1 MLLPRSP
8 AYRSL
13 LNQSRTRYYQ
23 HHLTSQR
30 RCFNDKP
37 FPSPFPN
44 RPIAQDKKQTL
55 HPSQPLDIP
64 VTIAPVQSPPP
75 PPPQPSHKPLA
86 TSHSDLESN
95 ATPADSQSF
104 ILAPP
109 PAVYSEPTLPESD
122 TYAFMIRKHH
132 FDTYR
137 LLRALENQGFSRQQ
151 AEVVM
156 KGIKFKLRESTA
168 QLRNELLLRSDLENE
183 SYLFKAELSELR
195 TEIQIMRR
203 NDTQMLQTEASIITR
218 EVDALGQRLREDVA
232 VMKNDVTLDMNNRK
246 NETQEEQKAID
257 MKIQEINNKFT
268 IQLGEV
274 RTELEAVRWETIW
287 KGMAGIA
294 VAGFTIGTVGY
305 LLTRFADHQAETARV
320 EKLKRKKLLK
330 EEARQ
335 SGAADMEVIY

>member
-1 MLLPRSP
+1 MLLRPISIPRSH
-8 AYRSL
+8 YRFIIKPY
-13 LNQSRTRYYQ
+13 NPHYQCRHFGDQSR
-23 HHLTSQR
+23 
-30 RCFNDKP
+30 P
-37 FPSPFPN
+37 FPSPYPN
-44 RPIAQDKKQTL
+44 RPILEDDNNNNNNKDPNNLALDTSPILTDHIDSMTSNNNDTNNQKGDRIQTDHL
-55 HPSQPLDIP
+55 K
-64 VTIAPVQSPPP
+64 
-75 PPPQPSHKPLA
+75 PQPNEDTNS
-86 TSHSDLESN
+86 
-95 ATPADSQSF
+95 
-104 ILAPP
+104 
-109 PAVYSEPTLPESD
+109 TLSA
-122 TYAFMIRKHH
+122 YRLHH

-137 LLRALENQGFSRQQ
+137 LLQSLEQQGFTRPQ

-168 QLRNELLLRSDLENE
+168 QLRKQLLLRSDLENE

-203 NDTQMLQTEASIITR
+203 NDTQMLQTDAGIVTR
-218 EVDALGQRLREDVA
+218 EVEVLAQRLREDVA
-232 VMKNDVTLDMNNRK
+232 TMKNDVTLDMNNRK

-268 IQLGEV
+268 VQMGEV

-294 VAGFTIGTVGY
+294 AAGLGIATLGY
-305 LLTRFADHQAETARV
+305 LLTRFADRQAEVALA

-335 SGAADMEVIY
+335 SGTADMEVIY